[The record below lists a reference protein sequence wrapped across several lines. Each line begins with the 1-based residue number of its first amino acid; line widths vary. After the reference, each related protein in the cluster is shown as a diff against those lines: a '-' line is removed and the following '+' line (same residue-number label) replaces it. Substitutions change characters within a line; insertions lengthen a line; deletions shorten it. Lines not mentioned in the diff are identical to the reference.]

1 MKKALIITD
10 VQNDFFE
17 GGSLAV
23 PNASEIIPYINL
35 LMEENEYDKIILTQ
49 DWHPADHK
57 SFASNNGK
65 NVGDTIILNEIPQFM
80 WPDHC
85 VQGTHGAEF
94 HKDLNRE
101 KVDHIIQKGTNAAFD
116 SYSGFQDNNHL
127 VKTGLDDYLKYHD
140 IQLVEIVGLA
150 MDFCVKYTCLDAAKL
165 GYVTC
170 LHFNGTRAVNTNPDS
185 GKNAIYE
192 MLQNTV
198 TILG

>member
-23 PNASEIIPYINL
+23 PNAGEIIPYINL
-35 LMEENEYDKIILTQ
+35 LMEENEYDQIILTQ
-49 DWHPADHK
+49 DWHPANHK

-65 NVGDTIILNEIPQFM
+65 NVGETIILNEIPQFM

-85 VQGTHGAEF
+85 VQGTLGAEF
-94 HKDLNRE
+94 HKDLNQE
-101 KVDHIIQKGTNAAFD
+101 KVNHIIQKGTNPDFD

-127 VKTGLDDYLKYHD
+127 SKTGLDDYLKYHD

-150 MDFCVKYTCLDAAKL
+150 MDFCVKYTCLDAAQL

-170 LHFNGTRAVNTNPDS
+170 LHFNGTRPVNTNPDS
-185 GKNAIYE
+185 GKNAVYE